1 MADIFSPA
9 TPADYQAWRARLD
22 GWEYANVSAVE
33 HVYPLVRSQ
42 QQVDRVL
49 DEIEEAPGIVL
60 NMSCGNAGSGW
71 RSNESAYCSVQH
83 QRATRSRR
91 GRGEVT
97 AT

>member
-1 MADIFSPA
+1 M
-9 TPADYQAWRARLD
+9 
-22 GWEYANVSAVE
+22 SAVE
-33 HVYPLVRSQ
+33 HFYPLVRSQ

-83 QRATRSRR
+83 QRAPRD
-91 GRGEVT
+91 RGE
-97 AT
+97 AGAK

>member
-1 MADIFSPA
+1 
-9 TPADYQAWRARLD
+9 
-22 GWEYANVSAVE
+22 VSAVE

-71 RSNESAYCSVQH
+71 RSNESAYCSVRH
-83 QRATRSRR
+83 QRAPRD
-91 GRGEVT
+91 RGE
-97 AT
+97 AGAK

>member
-1 MADIFSPA
+1 M
-9 TPADYQAWRARLD
+9 
-22 GWEYANVSAVE
+22 SAVE
-33 HVYPLVRSQ
+33 HFYPLVRSQ

-49 DEIEEAPGIVL
+49 DEIEKAPGIVL